1 MLLLVITNLL
11 VIISIDSNP
20 EMSLPESYFGFFR
33 PYINDYF
40 FSEIIS
46 VLLIINIFLFKR
58 PNLQINLLRII
69 TLSLIFGLLN
79 LFDERSFEKSITDPA
94 LIYFL
99 ISFFFIVLSIRSIK
113 KDLKI
118 ISSSNRIRWFWS
130 VSKFNYFHIF
140 NFIAIN
146 LKSDHCSFFMKTMPS
161 CSAWIN

>member
-1 MLLLVITNLL
+1 MIQRIQSIYMLILVLTNLL

-20 EMSLPESYFGFFR
+20 EVSLPESYFGFFR

-40 FSEIIS
+40 FSEIIG

-118 ISSSNRIRWFWS
+118 ISSSNRIR
-130 VSKFNYFHIF
+130 
-140 NFIAIN
+140 
-146 LKSDHCSFFMKTMPS
+146 
-161 CSAWIN
+161 

>member
-1 MLLLVITNLL
+1 MIQRVQSIYMLILVLTNLL
-11 VIISIDSNP
+11 VIISTDSNP

-46 VLLIINIFLFKR
+46 VLLVINIFLFKK
-58 PNLQINLLRII
+58 PKVQINFLRVLFF
-69 TLSLIFGLLN
+69 TLIFGLLN

-118 ISSSNRIRWFWS
+118 ISSSNRIR
-130 VSKFNYFHIF
+130 
-140 NFIAIN
+140 
-146 LKSDHCSFFMKTMPS
+146 
-161 CSAWIN
+161 

>member
-1 MLLLVITNLL
+1 MIKSIQSVYIFLLITVNLF

-40 FSEIIS
+40 FSEIVS

-69 TLSLIFGLLN
+69 TISLIFGLLN

-99 ISFFFIVLSIRSIK
+99 VSFFLIFMSIISIK
-113 KDLKI
+113 KDQAI
-118 ISSSNRIRWFWS
+118 ISSSNRLR
-130 VSKFNYFHIF
+130 
-140 NFIAIN
+140 
-146 LKSDHCSFFMKTMPS
+146 
-161 CSAWIN
+161 